1 MIVRAWRALER
12 YLTHP
17 GRKISVLAVV
27 SAIGGFA
34 EAALLVAVVR
44 AAVAVADRTNNL
56 GHLRVVDITITIPV
70 LLWAAVGFGL
80 ISITANVII
89 ARLTARMQAEVLH
102 GVRQRVINAFTT
114 ATWERQS
121 SEAEGAVQE
130 TLTTLSVQSA
140 SIVANVSAS
149 INSVLS
155 LLVLLSVA
163 MAQNALATFGVVG
176 AGLIVFAILRP
187 LSRLTGRRAE
197 RFVAAN
203 AKFAESTAAANSL
216 AMEFRVFGVQDVAAD
231 QLLDNSRSVAEH
243 ARSLRFAARLGSSMY
258 RDLASMFLVLS
269 VAVLY
274 LSSNAALPSV
284 GTVVVLVVRAVGM
297 AAVLQGNNQQ
307 LREGVPSLDTLNVR
321 VESLEAAR
329 ASTGGRTIDH
339 IGVVEVHDVSY
350 QYDRTDPN
358 SDHAISGV
366 SLRIEPGEV
375 IGLIGPSG
383 SGKSTL
389 VQILVRLRPPTSGH
403 VTVDGLDYLEI
414 ADNAWAALVAS
425 VPQEPRLM
433 RASIA
438 DNISFLRLG
447 VGRDA
452 VESAA
457 RDAHIDAEVLR
468 LPQGFDTELGP
479 QGGGLSGGQKQRVAI
494 ARALV
499 GQPGLLVLDEPTS
512 ALDIHSERLL
522 QDTLQQL
529 KGRITMVIVAHRL
542 STLDSCDRLVVV
554 RDGVIEMVGTPA
566 ELADRPGFFQMVSTT
581 LINDASPDEP

>member
-1 MIVRAWRALER
+1 VITRAWRALER
-12 YLTHP
+12 YLAHP
-17 GRKISVLAVV
+17 TRKIVALSVV
-27 SAIGGFA
+27 STVGGFA

-44 AAVAVADRTNNL
+44 AAVAVADRNSDL
-56 GHLRVVDITITIPV
+56 GELPLIGATVTIPR
-70 LLWAAVGFGL
+70 LLWIAVGFG
-80 ISITANVII
+80 IVSICANVLI
-89 ARLTARMQAEVLH
+89 ARLTARMQSEVLH
-102 GVRQRVINAFTT
+102 GLRTRVINAFTA

-121 SEAEGAVQE
+121 SEAEGAIQE
-130 TLTTLSVQSA
+130 SMTTLSVQSA
-140 SIVANVSAS
+140 SIVGNVSAS
-149 INSVLS
+149 LNSILS

-163 MAQNALATFGVVG
+163 MAQNVVATFGVVA
-176 AGLIVFAILRP
+176 AGVLIFTILRP
-187 LSRLTGRRAE
+187 LSLLTGRRAE

-203 AKFAESTAAANSL
+203 SEFAESTASANSL
-216 AMEFRVFGVQDVAAD
+216 AMEFRAFGVQDVASGR
-231 QLLDNSRSVAEH
+231 LLDDSRAVAER
-243 ARSLRFAARLGSSMY
+243 ARSLRFAARMGSSMY

-274 LSSNAALPSV
+274 LSSSDSLPAV

-307 LREGVPSLDTLNVR
+307 LREGVPSLDKLNAR

-329 ASTGGRTIDH
+329 ATAGGRIIDR
-339 IGVVEVHDVSY
+339 IGVVELHDVSY
-350 QYDRTDPN
+350 RYDR
-358 SDHAISGV
+358 SDDAVDSAIQHV

-389 VQILVRLRPPTSGH
+389 VQVLVRLRSPTGGRL
-403 VTVDGLDYLEI
+403 TVDGLDYLEVS
-414 ADNAWAALVAS
+414 DDSWSSLVAS

-433 RASIA
+433 RATIA
-438 DNISFLRLG
+438 DNISFLRPDIS
-447 VGRDA
+447 REA
-452 VESAA
+452 VEIAA
-457 RDAHIDAEVLR
+457 REAHIEAEIMR
-468 LPQGFDTELGP
+468 LPGGFDTELGP

-512 ALDIHSERLL
+512 ALDVHSERLL
-522 QDTLQQL
+522 QDTLQHL

-554 RDGVIEMVGTPA
+554 RNGMIEMAGTPA
-566 ELADRPGFFQMVSTT
+566 QLADRPGFFQMVSTT
-581 LINDASPDEP
+581 LINDGPER